1 MNHKEQAWQILEAA
15 LQQSTQPDQE
25 RPDDHEALLATVV
38 EQYIEDE
45 GISLFVTYPGLH
57 EVLSLIFAAEIQEA
71 RQREE
76 EEQGMDSTN
85 NTMEENVYD
94 G

>member
-1 MNHKEQAWQILEAA
+1 MTHKERAWQILEEA
-15 LQQSTQPDQE
+15 LQQSTQPDQH

-57 EVLSLIFAAEIQEA
+57 EVLSLIFAAEIQEE
-71 RQREE
+71 RQREME
-76 EEQGMDSTN
+76 EETLEYIH
-85 NTMEENVYD
+85 TEEHA
-94 G
+94 